1 MVPCR
6 HGCKLGRA
14 ARAYRLRFFSF
25 RALLAQHTEPL
36 SIVMEKQMVDPQ
48 YATGAI
54 KKQLA
59 GVIDHLSGRKGD
71 LSAQSA
77 KYDEL
82 AHQLG
87 GKAGGDK
94 VMVLL
99 GDGYFVEHTVE
110 DARLFLQRR
119 ITHIGQAVAEIE
131 ARIKETRE
139 TVTRFEAFAR
149 HEEFSMEDGISNV
162 ASEQKK
168 SLNEEGLPFIEIR
181 EELDEEGN
189 VVEAKVDGV
198 AQLPPEALASSYVE
212 RVAEGEAPENLT
224 GIMNIVE
231 TIDDDDNVVGAV
243 VKPEEARSS
252 AETKVEEVEPHTPA
266 SPTHDHVR
274 DLLEEMEVAARPT
287 VNENELLERIDK
299 LEVSTDDKFRLKA
312 IVLEEYRKAPESHD
326 KGLDAPAKAPAA
338 AIDPSELIEL
348 EILAD
353 DFDDDNVG
361 HEFAD
366 DEEWDFEF
374 SDDADDDD
382 DDDDG
387 ADELLYGAKKPDF
400 IANNGL
406 NNRLWQ
412 EVMAL
417 RGDGPPVPKG
427 PTKSVRFAAQL
438 DIKEVEN
445 VGQELKNI
453 QHVNQNV
460 SRFMQSRAGHPK
472 IEAVGEEA
480 GSQPVEVI
488 TDKATVEDPPM
499 TDASRAKRK
508 SRFKSMREEKGT
520 AAKAVT
526 SPLAVAPRETEE
538 APLNDVVERQVVDQP
553 QMQSPMIDEETQTED
568 AESSSGVL
576 SDVVESVAAPL
587 APPQAPT
594 GRKPSK
600 FRMQRDKSQTAF
612 RSVTPKPVPIDSD
625 KPLDRRAEIEQ
636 SISEIEDEVVP
647 AEERSVLAEGEITAV
662 EATMDYQSMQ
672 NDMDTMARAYV
683 LGMYDDDIVTEGPV
697 VDKLEDFEIINKIVE
712 DKAAGGDATM
722 TATKEDEEEEDEED
736 DGDILQDVIERD
748 TSLDPT
754 EDAEDTILAHEVQT
768 NYHRLRRQLM
778 QAREAGYRKTDAE
791 MEFEPIDE
799 FGNPVKISRFRSAR
813 LN

>member
-1 MVPCR
+1 
-6 HGCKLGRA
+6 
-14 ARAYRLRFFSF
+14 
-25 RALLAQHTEPL
+25 
-36 SIVMEKQMVDPQ
+36 MEKQMVDPQ

-252 AETKVEEVEPHTPA
+252 AETTVEEVEPA
-266 SPTHDHVR
+266 SSTHDHVR

-361 HEFAD
+361 HAFAD

-625 KPLDRRAEIEQ
+625 KLLDRRAEIEQ

>member
-1 MVPCR
+1 M
-6 HGCKLGRA
+6 K
-14 ARAYRLRFFSF
+14 
-25 RALLAQHTEPL
+25 
-36 SIVMEKQMVDPQ
+36 KQTVDPQ

-54 KKQLA
+54 KKQMA
-59 GVIDHLSGRKGD
+59 GVIDHLSGKKGD

-82 AHQLG
+82 ARQVG
-87 GKAGGDK
+87 GKASGDK

-99 GDGYFVEHTVE
+99 GDGYFVEHTVAG
-110 DARLFLQRR
+110 ARLFLERR
-119 ITHIGQAVAEIE
+119 ISHIGQAVAEVE
-131 ARIKETRE
+131 ARIKEARE
-139 TVTRFEAFAR
+139 TVTRFEAYAR
-149 HEEFSMEDGISNV
+149 HEEFSMEDGIVNV

-189 VVEAKVDGV
+189 VVAAKVDGV
-198 AQLPPEALASSYVE
+198 AQLLPEALPSSHVE
-212 RVAEGEAPENLT
+212 RVAEGEAPETPT

-231 TIDDDDNVVGAV
+231 TLDDDGNVVGAV
-243 VKPEEARSS
+243 VEPEEARSS
-252 AETKVEEVEPHTPA
+252 ANTKVEKVGST

-274 DLLEEMEVAARPT
+274 DLLEEMEVTASRT
-287 VNENELLERIDK
+287 VNENELLERIDR
-299 LEVSTDDKFRLKA
+299 LEVSADDKFRLKA
-312 IVLEEYRKAPESHD
+312 IALEEYRKAPGSQD
-326 KGLDAPAKAPAA
+326 QALDAAVKPPAA
-338 AIDPSELIEL
+338 AIDPSDLIEL
-348 EILAD
+348 EILAN
-353 DFDDDNVG
+353 DFDDDDG
-361 HEFAD
+361 GDEFAD

-382 DDDDG
+382 SDDDM
-387 ADELLYGAKKPDF
+387 ADELLYGAKRPDF

-417 RGDGPPVPKG
+417 RGDGPPAPKG
-427 PTKSVRFAAQL
+427 RTKSVRFAAQL

-445 VGQELKNI
+445 VGEELKNI

-460 SRFMQSRAGHPK
+460 SRFMQSRAGRPK
-472 IEAVGEEA
+472 IEAIEEEVDT
-480 GSQPVEVI
+480 QPVEVI
-488 TDKATVEDPPM
+488 TDNAVVEDPPVA
-499 TDASRAKRK
+499 DASRAKRK
-508 SRFKSMREEKGT
+508 SRFKSMREENGNT
-520 AAKAVT
+520 AAESVP

-538 APLNDVVERQVVDQP
+538 APLSDVVERQVVDQP
-553 QMQSPMIDEETQTED
+553 QMQSPRIDEETQTEG
-568 AESSSGVL
+568 AQNPTAVL
-576 SDVVESVAAPL
+576 SDVVESATAPL
-587 APPQAPT
+587 VPPQAPT
-594 GRKPSK
+594 GRNQSK

-612 RSVTPKPVPIDSD
+612 RSITPKPVPIDPG
-625 KPLDRRAEIEQ
+625 KPLDRRAEIVQ
-636 SISEIEDEVVP
+636 SITEIEDEVVP
-647 AEERSVLAEGEITAV
+647 TEEHSLPTEGEITAV

-712 DKAAGGDATM
+712 DRAAKGDVST
-722 TATKEDEEEEDEED
+722 TATADNEREDEEDEED
-736 DGDILQDVIERD
+736 DDDILRDVIERD
-748 TSLDPT
+748 TSLDPA